1 MATNEKGD
9 TMTLPE
15 AIEILSDQSAPPELL
30 FTSDFCTALNMSIEA
45 LEEKLER
52 QKRGTP

>member
-1 MATNEKGD
+1 
-9 TMTLPE
+9 MTLPE